1 MSTGLRK
8 ASERRGSSRAEGGG
22 RVAAG
27 VRGPSP
33 GSMAQMTRHERRS
46 VCGGAVGA
54 KVASKT
60 RLSGRSKNERG
71 REWAGERV
79 GD

>member
-1 MSTGLRK
+1 MWRLVCAGL
-8 ASERRGSSRAEGGG
+8 
-22 RVAAG
+22 VL
-27 VRGPSP
+27 GPK
-33 GSMAQMTRHERRS
+33 TRHERRS

-54 KVASKT
+54 KVPSKA